1 VHRVQKVLSNNGF
14 RMASCFCCLSQ
25 NDLACLAHCRQGSQQ
40 KSWKTVRLFLQDQD
54 QDFMIQDQDFHFC
67 PRDASRPRPWSRGL
81 HHCCAECR
89 WCHWCITVSLQNE
102 SCNWKKSL
110 SRIQHVPYCS
120 LYSVVKSLFVFQSE
134 SAIGFS
140 SMWQWLSRIFL
151 YEQVYFHLFSAFY
164 MLMHFVC
171 WCSVMCMMM
180 SL

>member
-1 VHRVQKVLSNNGF
+1 
-14 RMASCFCCLSQ
+14 MANCFCCLSQ

-81 HHCCAECR
+81 HHCCAECH

-140 SMWQWLSRIFL
+140 SMWQWLSRIFFIWAGLFPLIQCIL
-151 YEQVYFHLFSAFY
+151 YADAFCVLMQCYVYDD
-164 MLMHFVC
+164 VI
-171 WCSVMCMMM
+171 VGG
-180 SL
+180 